1 MWGCAGVAERA
12 RGTASRGS
20 TPSPQPPR
28 PPGGITVL
36 GGWPVRKEAPLP
48 VCLLFLQCNW
58 DVEGA
63 DGGLDHNRSHGCS
76 GVAVMR
82 GRGSVGSAFF
92 ARHHLESFI
101 YKSFNFVTV
110 P

>member
-1 MWGCAGVAERA
+1 M
-12 RGTASRGS
+12 
-20 TPSPQPPR
+20 
-28 PPGGITVL
+28 
-36 GGWPVRKEAPLP
+36 RKEAPLP
-48 VCLLFLQCNW
+48 VCLLFLQCHW

>member
-1 MWGCAGVAERA
+1 MC
-12 RGTASRGS
+12 RGGRKEGQRHRL
-20 TPSPQPPR
+20 PWEHPQPAASP

-92 ARHHLESFI
+92 LPGIIWKALYINHLTS
-101 YKSFNFVTV
+101 
-110 P
+110 